1 MENKTEAK
9 NSIQPLHLILGVFC
23 TVYCI
28 GMTLRLFMP
37 ELHNDITNISTLHL
51 YAFYRLGVPILFAIA
66 YKIMSSYPDLRTALY
81 SLIGCCEAVSCTAIL
96 FHNPESSLYIYSIC
110 AIVGGITGYISTACF
125 QPKGS
130 YRHIFSYRSIT
141 DWAVGLLYGFIAA
154 WIVTPLIISNAA
166 ENSVGN
172 NVPILFGVIWL
183 STAPFLMLFSE
194 IYEKA
199 AAKIRSSFAAE
210 RDQVM
215 KEQDLYDENCA
226 RIRAEKEAREKA
238 AKEAQERARKD
249 RERQENARREHE
261 RQERERRERERKE
274 RAKKESEDRE
284 RRQSNRSQ
292 QSYNNNRSSSSSGSS
307 HRSYTGSWNNAA
319 SSYFKDCTSKAELKR
334 RYHKLCKK
342 LHPDS
347 PTGNAES
354 FRRMKSEYDDMCRRM
369 AG

>member
-1 MENKTEAK
+1 MENKTAAK

-23 TVYCI
+23 TIYCMGI
-28 GMTLRLFMP
+28 TLRLFMP
-37 ELHNDITNISTLHL
+37 ELHHDITNISTLHL
-51 YAFYRLGVPILFAIA
+51 YIFYRLGVPLLFALA
-66 YKIMSSYPDLRTALY
+66 YKIMSAYPKLRTALY

-96 FHNPESSLYIYSIC
+96 SHNPKSSLYIYSIS
-110 AIVGGITGYISTACF
+110 AIAGGITGYISTACF
-125 QPKGS
+125 QPKGA
-130 YRHIFSYRSIT
+130 YRHTFSFKNIT
-141 DWAVGLLYGFIAA
+141 DWEAGLLYGFVAA
-154 WIVTPLIISNAA
+154 WAATPLIFPNGVIKG
-166 ENSVGN
+166 VGN
-172 NVPILFGVIWL
+172 NASILFGIIWL
-183 STAPFLMLFSE
+183 ATAPLLMLFSE
-194 IYEKA
+194 FHEKA
-199 AAKIRSSFAAE
+199 VCKIRSSFAAE
-210 RDQVM
+210 REQVM
-215 KEQDLYDENCA
+215 KEQDLYDESCA

-261 RQERERRERERKE
+261 RQERERRDREGNE
-274 RAKKESEDRE
+274 RAKKEREDRE
-284 RRQSNRSQ
+284 RRQRSRSQ

-307 HRSYTGSWNNAA
+307 YRSYTGSRNNAA
-319 SSYFKDCTSKAELKR
+319 GSYFKGCTSKTELKR